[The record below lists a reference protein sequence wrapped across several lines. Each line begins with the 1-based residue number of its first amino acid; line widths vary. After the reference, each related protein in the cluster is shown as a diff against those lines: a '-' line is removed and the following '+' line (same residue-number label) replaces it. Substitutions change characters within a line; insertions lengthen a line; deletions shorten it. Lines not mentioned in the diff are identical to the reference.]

1 MIPTGETDLLED
13 TWAREV
19 PHAQF
24 TRLRREDPVHWHEV
38 PGPHQGFY
46 AVTRHADV
54 KAVSRDPE
62 LWSTELGS
70 FMIRDQSPES
80 LQTLRLVL
88 LGMDA
93 PRHSRYRS
101 LVSAG
106 FTPRVVRRLAAR
118 IAERAAV
125 LVDTAVV
132 PGRDMDFVSEVAAW
146 LPIQTICEMV
156 GVPPGDERLVFD
168 WSNRMAGGQDPEL
181 SAGRHDSDL
190 AAAEI
195 YAYCDALAAER
206 RARPREDILS
216 TLVHAEVD
224 GDRLTADEIN
234 MFFVLLCVAGNETT
248 RNLLSAT
255 LLALV
260 EHPAARAELAA
271 SPQDEQLWTSAT
283 EEFLRWGGSI
293 HNFRRTATRD
303 TVLRGRAIAAGQK
316 VVTYYTSANRDEGV
330 FADPFVFDI
339 RRAPNEH
346 LTFGGGGPHFCLGAG
361 LARTQIKAL
370 IRELL
375 VRHPAF
381 GLTGEVRRLRS
392 DFINGIKHL
401 PVRFDRDS

>member
-13 TWAREV
+13 TWARGV
-19 PHAQF
+19 PHEQF

-38 PGPHQGFY
+38 PGPHDGFY

-54 KAVSRDPE
+54 KAISRDPE

-70 FMIRDQSPES
+70 FMVRDQSPES
-80 LQTLRLVL
+80 LETLRLVL

-93 PRHSRYRS
+93 PRHSRYRA

-118 IAERAAV
+118 IGERAAA
-125 LVDTAVV
+125 LVDSAVT

-181 SAGRHDSDL
+181 SAGKHDSDL

-206 RARPREDILS
+206 RVRPREDILS

-224 GDRLTADEIN
+224 GDRLTPDEIN

-255 LLALV
+255 VLALA

-271 SPQDEQLWTSAT
+271 SPRDEALWTTAT

-303 TVLRGRAIAAGQK
+303 TVLRGRPIAAGRK
-316 VVTYYTSANRDEGV
+316 VVTYYTSANRDEDV
-330 FADPFVFDI
+330 FADPFTFDI
-339 RRAPNEH
+339 RRTPNDH
-346 LTFGGGGPHFCLGAG
+346 LAFGGGGPHFCLGAG

-375 VRHPAF
+375 THHPDFAVA
-381 GLTGEVRRLRS
+381 GEIRRLRS
-392 DFINGIKHL
+392 DFINGIKYL
-401 PVRFDRDS
+401 PVRFG

>member
-1 MIPTGETDLLED
+1 MIPTGEVDLLED
-13 TWAREV
+13 TWARGV
-19 PHAQF
+19 PHEQF
-24 TRLRREDPVHWHEV
+24 TRLRREDPVHWHEI
-38 PGPHQGFY
+38 PGPHEGFY

-54 KAVSRDPE
+54 KAISRDPE

-70 FMIRDQSPES
+70 FMVRDQSPES
-80 LQTLRLVL
+80 LESLRLVL

-93 PRHSRYRS
+93 PRHSRYRA

-106 FTPRVVRRLAAR
+106 FTPRTVRRLAAR
-118 IAERAAV
+118 IGQRAVSLVEEAV
-125 LVDTAVV
+125 T

-156 GVPPGDERLVFD
+156 GVPPGDERLIFD

-195 YAYCDALAAER
+195 YAYCDALAADR
-206 RARPREDILS
+206 RAHPREDILS

-224 GDRLTADEIN
+224 GDRLTQHEIN

-255 LLALV
+255 VLALA

-271 SPQDEQLWTSAT
+271 SPKDEALWNSAT

-303 TVLRGRAIAAGQK
+303 TVLRGRPIAAGQK
-316 VVTYYTSANRDEGV
+316 VVTYYTSANRDEE
-330 FADPFVFDI
+330 VFDAPFTFDV
-339 RRAPNEH
+339 RRTPNDH
-346 LTFGGGGPHFCLGAG
+346 LAFGGGGPHFCLGAG

-375 VRHPAF
+375 LRHADF
-381 GLTGEVRRLRS
+381 ELAGEVRRLRS
-392 DFINGIKHL
+392 DFINGIKYL
-401 PVRFDRDS
+401 PVRFG

>member
-1 MIPTGETDLLED
+1 MLPTGEIDLLED

-38 PGPHQGFY
+38 PGEHAGFY

-70 FMIRDQSPES
+70 FMIRDQNPES
-80 LQTLRLVL
+80 LETLRLVL

-118 IAERAAV
+118 IQERAVTLVERAV
-125 LVDTAVV
+125 T
-132 PGRDMDFVSEVAAW
+132 PGRDMDFVEEVAAW

-156 GVPPGDERLVFD
+156 GVPEGDERLIFE
-168 WSNRMAGGQDPEL
+168 WSNRMAGSQDPEL
-181 SAGRHDSDL
+181 SAGKHDSDL

-195 YAYCDALAAER
+195 YAYCDALAEER

-224 GDRLTADEIN
+224 GDRLSPDEIN

-248 RNLLSAT
+248 RNLLSG
-255 LLALV
+255 ALIALID
-260 EHPAARAELAA
+260 HPAARADLAA
-271 SPQDEQLWTSAT
+271 APGDEALWTSAT

-303 TVLRGRAIAAGQK
+303 TVLRGRPVAEGQK
-316 VVTYYTSANRDEGV
+316 VVTYYTSANRDEEV
-330 FADPFVFDI
+330 FGDPFVFDI
-339 RRAPNEH
+339 RRTPNEH

-370 IRELL
+370 VRELL
-375 VRHPAF
+375 RRHPEVS
-381 GLTGEVRRLRS
+381 LTGEVRRLRS
-392 DFINGIKHL
+392 DFINGVKYL
-401 PVRFDRDS
+401 PVRFG

>member
-1 MIPTGETDLLED
+1 MIPTGEIDLLED

-19 PHAQF
+19 PHEQF

-38 PGPHQGFY
+38 PGGHEGFY

-54 KAVSRDPE
+54 KAVSRDPG

-80 LQTLRLVL
+80 LESLRLVL

-93 PRHSRYRS
+93 PRHSRYRA

-118 IAERAAV
+118 IGERAAA
-125 LVDTAVV
+125 LVESAVA
-132 PGRDMDFVSEVAAW
+132 PGRDLDFVAEVAAR

-156 GVPPGDERLVFD
+156 GVPPGDELLVFD

-181 SAGRHDSDL
+181 SAGKQDSDL

-224 GDRLTADEIN
+224 GDRLSRHEIN

-248 RNLLSAT
+248 RNLLSHT
-255 LLALV
+255 VLALV
-260 EHPAARAELAA
+260 DHPVARAELAA
-271 SPQDEQLWTSAT
+271 APHDELLWNSAT

-303 TVLRGRAIAAGQK
+303 TVLRGRRIAAGQK
-316 VVTYYTSANRDEGV
+316 VVTYYTSANRDEEV
-330 FADPFVFDI
+330 FGDPFTFDI
-339 RRAPNEH
+339 RRTPNEH
-346 LTFGGGGPHFCLGAG
+346 LAFGGGGPHFCLGAG

-375 VRHPAF
+375 RRHPDF

-401 PVRFDRDS
+401 PVRFGA

>member
-1 MIPTGETDLLED
+1 MIPTGEIDLLED

-38 PGPHQGFY
+38 PGGHEGFY

-54 KAVSRDPE
+54 KKISRDPE

-70 FMIRDQSPES
+70 FMVRDQSPES
-80 LQTLRLVL
+80 LAALRLVL

-93 PRHSRYRS
+93 PRHSRYRA

-118 IAERAAV
+118 IAQRAAL
-125 LVDTAVV
+125 LVDTAVTR
-132 PGRDMDFVSEVAAW
+132 GRDMDFVEEVAAW

-168 WSNRMAGGQDPEL
+168 WSNRMAGGQDPAL
-181 SAGRHDSDL
+181 SAGKHDSDL

-206 RARPREDILS
+206 RAHPREDILS

-224 GDRLTADEIN
+224 GDRLTPDEIN

-255 LLALV
+255 VLALAG
-260 EHPAARAELAA
+260 HPAARAALAA
-271 SPQDEQLWTSAT
+271 APRDEALWTSAV

-303 TVLRGRAIAAGQK
+303 TVLRGRPIAAGQK
-316 VVTYYTSANRDEGV
+316 VVTYYTSANRDEEV
-330 FADPFVFDI
+330 FADPFAFDV
-339 RRAPNEH
+339 RRTPNDH
-346 LTFGGGGPHFCLGAG
+346 LAFGGGGPHFCLGAG

-375 VRHPAF
+375 TRYPDF
-381 GLTGEVRRLRS
+381 GITGEVRRLRS
-392 DFINGIKHL
+392 DFINGITHL
-401 PVRFDRDS
+401 PVRFG

>member
-1 MIPTGETDLLED
+1 MLPTGEIDLLED

-38 PGPHQGFY
+38 PGRHAGFY

-70 FMIRDQSPES
+70 FMIRDQNPES
-80 LQTLRLVL
+80 LETLRLVL

-118 IAERAAV
+118 IQERAVTLVERAV
-125 LVDTAVV
+125 T
-132 PGRDMDFVSEVAAW
+132 PGRDMDFVAEVAAW

-156 GVPPGDERLVFD
+156 GVPEGDERLIFE
-168 WSNRMAGGQDPEL
+168 WSNRMAGSQDPEL
-181 SAGRHDSDL
+181 SAGKHDSDM

-224 GDRLTADEIN
+224 GDRLSPDEIN

-248 RNLLSAT
+248 RNLLSG
-255 LLALV
+255 ALIALID
-260 EHPAARAELAA
+260 HPSARAELAA
-271 SPQDEQLWTSAT
+271 APEDEALWTTAT

-303 TVLRGRAIAAGQK
+303 TVLRGRPVAEGQK
-316 VVTYYTSANRDEGV
+316 VVTYYTSANRDEEV
-330 FADPFVFDI
+330 FADPFAFDI
-339 RRAPNEH
+339 RRTPNEH

-370 IRELL
+370 VRELL
-375 VRHPAF
+375 RRHPEVS
-381 GLTGEVRRLRS
+381 LSGEVRRLRS
-392 DFINGIKHL
+392 DFINGVKYL
-401 PVRFDRDS
+401 PVRFG

>member
-1 MIPTGETDLLED
+1 MLPTGEIDLLED

-38 PGPHQGFY
+38 PGRHAGFY

-70 FMIRDQSPES
+70 FMIRDQNPES
-80 LQTLRLVL
+80 LETLRLVL

-118 IAERAAV
+118 IQERAVTLVERAV
-125 LVDTAVV
+125 T
-132 PGRDMDFVSEVAAW
+132 PGRDMDFVAEVAAW

-156 GVPPGDERLVFD
+156 GVPEGDERLIFD
-168 WSNRMAGGQDPEL
+168 WSNRMAGSQDPEL
-181 SAGRHDSDL
+181 SAGKHDSDM

-216 TLVHAEVD
+216 TLVDAEVD
-224 GDRLTADEIN
+224 GDRLSPDEIN

-248 RNLLSAT
+248 RNLLSG
-255 LLALV
+255 ALIALID
-260 EHPAARAELAA
+260 HPAARAELAA
-271 SPQDEQLWTSAT
+271 APEDEALWTTAT

-303 TVLRGRAIAAGQK
+303 TVLRGQPVAEGQK
-316 VVTYYTSANRDEGV
+316 VVTYYTSANRDEEV
-330 FADPFVFDI
+330 FADPFAFDV
-339 RRAPNEH
+339 RRTPNEH

-370 IRELL
+370 VRELL
-375 VRHPAF
+375 RRHPEVSLA
-381 GLTGEVRRLRS
+381 GEVRRLRS
-392 DFINGIKHL
+392 DFINGVKYL
-401 PVRFDRDS
+401 PVRFG

>member
-1 MIPTGETDLLED
+1 MIPTGEIDLLED

-24 TRLRREDPVHWHEV
+24 TRLRTEDPVHWHEV
-38 PGPHQGFY
+38 PGHHDGFY

-54 KAVSRDPE
+54 KAISRESE

-70 FMIRDQSPES
+70 FMIRDQSPDS
-80 LQTLRLVL
+80 LETLRLVL

-118 IAERAAV
+118 IAERATA

-156 GVPPGDERLVFD
+156 GVPAGDERLIFD

-181 SAGRHDSDL
+181 SAGKHDSDL

-206 RARPREDILS
+206 REHPREDILS

-224 GDRLTADEIN
+224 GDRLTPDEVN

-255 LLALV
+255 LLALI

-271 SPQDEQLWTSAT
+271 APRDETLWTSAT

-303 TVLRGRAIAAGQK
+303 TVLRGRRIAAGQK
-316 VVTYYTSANRDEGV
+316 VVTYYTSANRDETA
-330 FADPFVFDI
+330 FTDPFTFDI
-339 RRAPNEH
+339 RRAPNDH
-346 LTFGGGGPHFCLGAG
+346 VTFGGGGPHFCLGAG

-370 IRELL
+370 VRELL
-375 VRHPAF
+375 THHPEVT
-381 GLTGEVRRLRS
+381 LTGEVRRLRS

-401 PVRFDRDS
+401 PVRFG